1 MAAADKI
8 SYQWLP
14 IYDKNRYRPLPVSVD
29 FLQNTFDIVF
39 LLFFIWH
46 WNWGP
51 LLVVLY
57 YIIETL
63 VTCLFT
69 VIKWWKSKAKL
80 SDDLIVSTRVFKF
93 IASITLYAVVGVFSY
108 GQISAV
114 HDALGLVIALPSWEV
129 LLADEKQFMLGLLAI
144 VLLQTVE
151 YYKYVLQAK
160 HVRVELITVILTP
173 ILRVF
178 VQQVAVMIGILA
190 LVVVSFIDLKCAS
203 VMIALLLGF
212 TKLIAGQ
219 WQLTVKN

>member
-1 MAAADKI
+1 MAASDKI

-14 IYDKNRYRPLPVSVD
+14 IYDKYRYRPLPVSVD
-29 FLQNTFDIVF
+29 FLQNAFDIVF
-39 LLFFIWH
+39 LLFFIWY

-69 VIKWWKSKAKL
+69 AIKWWKSKAAF
-80 SDDLIVSTRVFKF
+80 SDDRMVSTPTFKF
-93 IASITLYAVVGVFSY
+93 IAIVTLCAVVGAFSY

-129 LLADEKQFMLGLLAI
+129 IVSDEKQVMLGVLAI
-144 VLLQTVE
+144 VLLQTTE
-151 YYKYVLQAK
+151 YYKYTLQSK
-160 HVRVELITVILTP
+160 HMRIELVTAIMTP
-173 ILRVF
+173 LLRVF
-178 VQQVAVMIGILA
+178 VQQLAVMLGILS
-190 LVVVSFIDLKCAS
+190 LIIVSSIDLKWAS

-219 WQLTVKN
+219 FQLTVKN